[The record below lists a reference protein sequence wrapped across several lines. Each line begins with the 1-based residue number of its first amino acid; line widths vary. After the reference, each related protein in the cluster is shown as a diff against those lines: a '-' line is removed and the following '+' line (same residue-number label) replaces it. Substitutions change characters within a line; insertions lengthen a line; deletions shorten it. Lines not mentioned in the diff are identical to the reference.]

1 MHFNDGDGLIPND
14 QYENQPNV
22 QPISICFSLLI
33 KYQNVKKSLKLNIKC
48 LWVHWVNLKG
58 KWTLKGE
65 LIH

>member
-1 MHFNDGDGLIPND
+1 MMHFNDGDGLIPND

-48 LWVHWVNLKG
+48 L
-58 KWTLKGE
+58 
-65 LIH
+65 